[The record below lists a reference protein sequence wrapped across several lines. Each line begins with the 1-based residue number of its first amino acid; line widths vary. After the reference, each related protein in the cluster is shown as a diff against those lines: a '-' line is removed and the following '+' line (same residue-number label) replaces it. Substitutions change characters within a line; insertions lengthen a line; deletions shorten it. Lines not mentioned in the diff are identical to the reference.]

1 MLDVDGSI
9 DIGMRAV
16 TTDHTAKRLLVGP
29 VGSVYI
35 MTHAALLG
43 GIGTLDFGCSYL
55 ELGSIPGDVLGDVC
69 EIGGVQV
76 GVHGT
81 RLVLHGGDR
90 QVFVGELA
98 ALVLLKALVHRPV
111 DRLPYVAGEP
121 LSALAARGGEFF
133 HPFLLQALAQLRLAP
148 PFLPVALL
156 PLPQFAMKG
165 AVVLPVA
172 GGQEVGDAHVYADHR
187 GRRHGVYRDDL
198 VVGERQ
204 PPAISALV
212 ARDAGVDSLVLE
224 RLAVVGRHV

>member
-43 GIGTLDFGCSYL
+43 GIGALDFDCSYTS
-55 ELGSIPGDVLGDVC
+55 LGSIPGDLLGDVC

-76 GVHGT
+76 GVHGM
-81 RLVLHGGDR
+81 RLVLHRGDR

-111 DRLPYVAGEP
+111 NRLPYVGGEP

-133 HPFLLQALAQLRLAP
+133 HPFLLQARAQLRLAS
-148 PFLPVALL
+148 PFLPIALL
-156 PLPQFAMKG
+156 PLPQFAVKG
-165 AVVLPVA
+165 AVVLAVA
-172 GGQEVGDAHVYADHR
+172 CRQDVCDAHV
-187 GRRHGVYRDDL
+187 
-198 VVGERQ
+198 
-204 PPAISALV
+204 PAA
-212 ARDAGVDSLVLE
+212 
-224 RLAVVGRHV
+224 